1 MQILAVQTAT
11 PKYSASIQE
20 VSEASHAW
28 LGNDSNESLLFNRY
42 LRSSGATDRR
52 FVLPPQDVISLRG
65 AQTRARLFEQHGAEL
80 SKIVAERALVESA
93 LSPSDIDALIFTSC
107 SCPLIPSPDTF
118 IIDHLGLR
126 RDILRIPIYQYGCA
140 GGIIGLGLA
149 HRLSA
154 TSQNILLVSTELCS
168 LVFQASNLSPAQ
180 LVGASLFADGSAAV
194 VVSNQAA
201 SSRCTIL
208 AHRSFLLPKTRH
220 LMGYD
225 IKDDGSHLLLDKSLP
240 QHLAKEVPSIVD
252 SFLASQGL
260 SRSDIPWWL
269 FHPGGT
275 KILASLQEVLGLGAE
290 RCRWAGDILHS
301 VGNMSS
307 ATILF
312 VLKAFLD
319 SKSAQSGDKFLMI
332 GVGPGLTVEVV
343 LGAVA

>member
-1 MQILAVQTAT
+1 MYILSVQTAN
-11 PKYSASIQE
+11 PKHSASIQE
-20 VSEASHAW
+20 VSEASHSW

-42 LRSSGATDRR
+42 LRSSGARGRR
-52 FVLPPQDVISLRG
+52 FVLPPRDVISLRG
-65 AQTRARLFEQHGAEL
+65 AQRRAQLFEEHGAEL
-80 SKIVAERALVESA
+80 SKIVAERALLESA
-93 LSPSDIDALIFTSC
+93 LAPDDIDALIFTSC

-126 RDILRIPIYQYGCA
+126 RDILRIPVYQYGCA

-149 HRLSA
+149 NRLNA
-154 TSQNILLVSTELCS
+154 TSQNVLLVSTELCS
-168 LVFQASNLSPAQ
+168 LVFQASNLSPSQ

-194 VVSNQAA
+194 VLSNQAA
-201 SSRCTIL
+201 SGQCSIL

-225 IKDDGSHLLLDKSLP
+225 IRDDGSHLILDKSLP
-240 QHLAKEVPSIVD
+240 QYLAKAVPSIVE
-252 SFLASQGL
+252 SFLGSQGL

-275 KILASLQEVLGLGAE
+275 KILASLQEVLGLNPVQ
-290 RCRWAGDILHS
+290 CRWAGDILHS

-319 SKSAQSGDKFLMI
+319 SNTARSGDKFLMV
-332 GVGPGLTVEVV
+332 GMGPGLTVEVV